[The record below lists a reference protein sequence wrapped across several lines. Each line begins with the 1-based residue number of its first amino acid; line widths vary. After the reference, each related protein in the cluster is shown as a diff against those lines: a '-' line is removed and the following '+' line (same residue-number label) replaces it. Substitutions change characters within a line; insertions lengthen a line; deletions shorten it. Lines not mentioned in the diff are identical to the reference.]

1 MLDERDLQAIAKMIG
16 DSEARTAEKI
26 SDSEAR
32 TTEKFRALEA
42 STAEKISASEARTAE
57 KISALETRTA
67 ENISDAEARMMAMME
82 AYFDPKF
89 NLLADTLKLMQERL
103 GCVEALEDVE
113 DRVDVLEAV
122 VQRHSREIETL
133 KKAQ

>member
-26 SDSEAR
+26 RALEAR
-32 TTEKFRALEA
+32 TDEKFAALEA
-42 STAEKISASEARTAE
+42 STAEKISESEAH
-57 KISALETRTA
+57 
-67 ENISDAEARMMAMME
+67 MMAMME
-82 AYFDPKF
+82 AHFDPKF
-89 NLLADTLKLMQERL
+89 NLLADVLKLIQERL
-103 GCVEALEDVE
+103 GSVEALEDTE

-122 VQRHSREIETL
+122 VQRHSREIEAL

>member
-26 SDSEAR
+26 RALEAR
-32 TTEKFRALEA
+32 TDEKFAALEA
-42 STAEKISASEARTAE
+42 STAEKISESEAH
-57 KISALETRTA
+57 
-67 ENISDAEARMMAMME
+67 MMAMME
-82 AYFDPKF
+82 AHFDPKF
-89 NLLADTLKLMQERL
+89 NLLADVLKLIQE
-103 GCVEALEDVE
+103 DTE

-122 VQRHSREIETL
+122 VQRHSREIEAL